1 MRCAPAQTT
10 RYLSLVRGTDVD
22 PEVRA
27 LSRRLLPE
35 ADQLGLRIAERLR
48 EEIPFYAENPV
59 LGFDEVVASCADN
72 VRHILGRLAGELDV
86 SLDRPR
92 LTGTTRADQG
102 APYAAV
108 LQAFRI
114 GGRFIWETLVERAE
128 PEARDVLLLAAADI
142 WAVTDDLAA
151 SVTDAYRSALSDRA
165 RRDGQMRA
173 VLVGTLLDGET
184 SGAQQVWEAAGIL
197 ALRADGDF
205 VVVCAESPTA
215 GAEGLPDVERVLRRA
230 NVASAWRLEHDH
242 QEGIV
247 ALRTGF
253 GIDHLVGAL
262 DELAQG
268 RVGIS
273 SLLPGLEEVQEGRR
287 QARTACAA
295 GSPGSQEVIRFG
307 DRPLAVLLAGS
318 QEQARALVAA
328 VLAPV
333 FDLAPDDRA
342 VVLDTARAWLE
353 AGGSTSTA
361 AKALHVHRNTVRYRV
376 RRLEEVTGRDLARPV
391 DAAELYVAL
400 ESARILGLG

>member
-1 MRCAPAQTT
+1 MEDLQ
-10 RYLSLVRGTDVD
+10 VD

-27 LSRRLLPE
+27 LSRRLLAE
-35 ADQLGLRIAERLR
+35 ADQLGLRVAERLR
-48 EEIPFYAENPV
+48 EEIPFYAGNPV
-59 LGFDEVVASCADN
+59 LDFDEVVESCADN
-72 VRHILGRLAGELDV
+72 VRHILGKLAGESATDP
-86 SLDRPR
+86 DRPR
-92 LTGTTRADQG
+92 MTGTTRADQG

-114 GGRFIWETLVERAE
+114 GGRFLWETLVERAE

-151 SVTDAYRSALSDRA
+151 AVTDAYRSALSDRA

-184 SGAQQVWEAAGIL
+184 SSTQQVWEAAGIL

-215 GAEGLPDVERVLRRA
+215 GAEGLPDVERVLRRT
-230 NVASAWRLEHDH
+230 NVTSAWRLEHDH

-253 GIDHLVGAL
+253 GIDHLVDVL
-262 DELAQG
+262 DDLAQG

-273 SLLPGLEEVQEGRR
+273 SLLPRLEEVQIGRR

-295 GSPGSQEVIRFG
+295 GSPRSQEVIRFG

-318 QEQARALVAA
+318 PEQARALVAA